1 MLHEHLSATPVCTHR
16 VWQREVFKHLQDLL
30 AQHMEQSALM
40 HKILECS
47 LTRLKVY
54 QTSRPQASGTTDTS
68 SLIPILEKVE
78 KWLGSIG
85 LENEVGEWTTYFAQP
100 ILDDAHKHVDAT
112 YDSIKSAIC
121 STAVL
126 NADAVN
132 RMTAPLNDKALKGFI
147 TRLF

>member
-1 MLHEHLSATPVCTHR
+1 M
-16 VWQREVFKHLQDLL
+16 
-30 AQHMEQSALM
+30 
-40 HKILECS
+40 
-47 LTRLKVY
+47 TRLKVY

-85 LENEVGEWTTYFAQP
+85 LENEVGEWTTQFAHQ

-126 NADAVN
+126 NDAAVK
-132 RMTAPLNDKALKGFI
+132 RMTAPLNDKSLK
-147 TRLF
+147 